1 MNRDEEVRAAL
12 EQGDSVM
19 DPEARKEAY
28 KRALARIAGEA
39 YAVPL
44 YSLPVSYVAGKDLA
58 FKAYPD
64 EIPRFFE
71 MSWK

>member
-1 MNRDEEVRAAL
+1 MRDRRTVGAAL

-19 DPEARKEAY
+19 DPEARKKAY